1 MQNPFY
7 VGIRIG
13 KSKKKFGMLK
23 LRSMIVKA
31 DKTGVDSTSLTDN
44 RITRIGRIIRRF
56 KIDEVFQLWNVLLGQ
71 MSIVGPRPNV
81 ERDVKLYTNEE
92 NKILEAIPGVTD
104 ISSIV
109 FSDEGEILESEID
122 PDLAY
127 NQLIRPW
134 KSRLALFYIKHSS
147 LNLDLQIIILT
158 LISLFNKE
166 YCLNFIYKILKEHNE
181 DQELLDI
188 VMRKE
193 KLQPYPPPGSDQIV
207 IGRQL

>member
-23 LRSMIVKA
+23 LRSMIVNA